1 MSSVSFRADPPTPGG
16 FSVRVDNHGETV
28 VVSVAGDVDLA
39 TAPELGES
47 ISTVLER
54 RPGLLVV
61 DLSEVS
67 FLASAGMSVLIAAD
81 QQSGEHTRFR
91 VVAAGNATFRPM
103 ELTGLTEM
111 FSIYPTRDQALRQD

>member
-1 MSSVSFRADPPTPGG
+1 MSFRADPPTPGG